1 MIHFL
6 IADKNR
12 TEEKDGYEIP
22 SFALRKEKPE
32 TDDTQTRSLKSL
44 SLDETLRRYHNN
56 LFLKTLYR
64 LLDERKLDEVRVYK
78 SAMIS
83 RQYYSKIR
91 NGNIPKKNSILAIG
105 LTMKLNRDEMDELLG
120 SAGYAFTDTRR
131 TDVIVLWCME
141 HGIYDVIQV
150 NEILFE
156 HNANTLR

>member
-1 MIHFL
+1 MIEFL

-32 TDDTQTRSLKSL
+32 TADSQIIPLSSL
-44 SLDETLRRYHNN
+44 SLEETLRRCHSN

-78 SAMIS
+78 SALIS

-91 NGNIPKKNSILAIG
+91 SGNIPKKNSILAIG
-105 LTMKLNRDEMDELLG
+105 LTMKLSRTEMDELLK
-120 SAGYAFTDTRR
+120 SAGYAFSDTRR
-131 TDVIVLWCME
+131 TDVIVLWCMA
-141 HGIYDVIQV
+141 HGIYDVMKV
-150 NEILFE
+150 NEILYD